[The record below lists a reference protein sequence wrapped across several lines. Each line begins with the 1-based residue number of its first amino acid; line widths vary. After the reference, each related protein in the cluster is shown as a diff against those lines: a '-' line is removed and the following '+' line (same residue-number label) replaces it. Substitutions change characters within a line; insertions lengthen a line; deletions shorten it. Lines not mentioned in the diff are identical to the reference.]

1 MPTADSVALARSRRR
16 DESPQHVLTRFHQSR
31 LTQRA
36 FCEQT
41 GLPVSTLQWWLARA
55 RRAAAAVRPIRF
67 TEVSAP
73 PLVPAAR
80 ATSAAWAVEI
90 VTPRGLTVRMRDP
103 LGPNAVRAVLRGRRC

>member
-1 MPTADSVALARSRRR
+1 MPITDTVALVRHRRR
-16 DESPQHVLTRFHQSR
+16 GGSPQQTLTRFHQSG

-55 RRAAAAVRPIRF
+55 WREAAVVRPITF

-73 PLVPAAR
+73 PRVPAAR

-90 VTPRGLTVRMRDP
+90 VTPSGLTVRMQDP
-103 LGPNAVRAVLRGRRC
+103 LGPIAVRALLRGPRC